1 VLRGLLLTGGAPLY
15 LRAELTAKGVL
26 QHTGHERRELRGEVS
41 TRALWWPPGKL
52 AGRYLAPYLASA
64 RPVALGREPLQ
75 DRVAGPAPAAGD
87 TGEALELALLMAEED
102 ARAGDLAQALH
113 ALDAA
118 AALAGG
124 FLPAEA
130 ASKRD
135 AWRAV
140 LTPMAAAR

>member
-1 VLRGLLLTGGAPLY
+1 
-15 LRAELTAKGVL
+15 
-26 QHTGHERRELRGEVS
+26 
-41 TRALWWPPGKL
+41 
-52 AGRYLAPYLASA
+52 
-64 RPVALGREPLQ
+64 
-75 DRVAGPAPAAGD
+75 
-87 TGEALELALLMAEED
+87 MAEED

-135 AWRAV
+135 AW
-140 LTPMAAAR
+140 AAALAPSTLAR